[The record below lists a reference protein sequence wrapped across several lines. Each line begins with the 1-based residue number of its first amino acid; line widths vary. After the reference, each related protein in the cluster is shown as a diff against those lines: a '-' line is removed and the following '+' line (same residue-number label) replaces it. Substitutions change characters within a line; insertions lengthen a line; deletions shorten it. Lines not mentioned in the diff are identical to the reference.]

1 MFVHTDLPE
10 IKDPFTLIGK
20 EKLLVSA
27 GIPGNYNTMTA
38 SWGTMGVLWN
48 KNVLSAVIRPQRYT
62 YEFFERESYFTV
74 TVLNPGHENA
84 YRICGT
90 RSGRDCDKVSLAGLT
105 PYFEANA
112 VTFEEARLAI
122 VCKKI
127 YVQDLDPAGFL
138 DPEIQRHYPLK
149 DYHRLYCGEIVD
161 ILEQKNKN

>member
-10 IKDPFTLIGK
+10 IRDPFTLIGK
-20 EKLLVSA
+20 EKLLLSA
-27 GIPGNYNTMTA
+27 GNKESWNTMTA
-38 SWGTMGVLWN
+38 SWGTVGVLWN

-62 YEFFERESYFTV
+62 YEFFEREEYFTA
-74 TVLNPGHENA
+74 TVLCPGMEDA

-90 RSGRDCDKVSLAGLT
+90 KSGRDCDKAALAGIT
-105 PYFEANA
+105 PRFEGNA
-112 VTFEEARLAI
+112 VTFEEARIAF

-138 DPEIQRHYPLK
+138 DPEIAHHYPIK

-161 ILEQKNKN
+161 ILCKK